1 MPTPLCSQAAH
12 RCPTAVQSSPRVFR
26 CGWLLIGA
34 AVFRKEKDL
43 ASLKLQKGKML
54 DKRRCV
60 SSGLLVASA
69 SVWQRFGRRST
80 PSHFTKATDT
90 RNTLYVLRWTRAVQ
104 SLDTMAVVHAGQE
117 SEPNPAAPAG
127 ESAASSQA
135 EGGKKTKVSI
145 DMDEL

>member
-1 MPTPLCSQAAH
+1 MSDCGTVVAACVPVWLVADRRRGFQEGEGPCQPQAAKGQDA
-12 RCPTAVQSSPRVFR
+12 RQETVRQQRLARR
-26 CGWLLIGA
+26 LGERLA
-34 AVFRKEKDL
+34 A
-43 ASLKLQKGKML
+43 
-54 DKRRCV
+54 
-60 SSGLLVASA
+60 
-69 SVWQRFGRRST
+69 FGRRST

-90 RNTLYVLRWTRAVQ
+90 RNTLYVLRWKRAVQ

-117 SEPNPAAPAG
+117 SEPKPAAPAV